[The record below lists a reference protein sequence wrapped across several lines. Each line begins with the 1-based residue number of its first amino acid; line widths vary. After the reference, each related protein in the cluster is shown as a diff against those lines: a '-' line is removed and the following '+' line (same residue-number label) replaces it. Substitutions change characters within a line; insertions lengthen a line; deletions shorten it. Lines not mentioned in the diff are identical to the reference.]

1 MPNSFNNRHHFGSPM
16 IKINTSVRHK
26 STFIQSISFF
36 FFSSLQV
43 HSWWPWRSSLG
54 EGKCVLRTQDGWLK
68 RPCDEQQAFIC
79 ERDIHRQLIPLTVR
93 CGNAQTT
100 LSSTIITITTTT
112 AIPIIPTSTLHP
124 TVSFIQP
131 PVEHEDIPSPVYK
144 QHLFVPAISP
154 SINTEQPKTT
164 IETKT
169 NSIDPSKINQSFSF
183 FI

>member
-1 MPNSFNNRHHFGSPM
+1 MS
-16 IKINTSVRHK
+16 
-26 STFIQSISFF
+26 
-36 FFSSLQV
+36 
-43 HSWWPWRSSLG
+43 
-54 EGKCVLRTQDGWLK
+54 
-68 RPCDEQQAFIC
+68 
-79 ERDIHRQLIPLTVR
+79 

-100 LSSTIITITTTT
+100 LSSTIITITTT
-112 AIPIIPTSTLHP
+112 AIPIITTSTSRP

-154 SINTEQPKTT
+154 SISTEQPKTT

-183 FI
+183 FLHSLPLDILAAVLGGIAIAIFSVNIVVCYICKR

>member
-1 MPNSFNNRHHFGSPM
+1 M
-16 IKINTSVRHK
+16 
-26 STFIQSISFF
+26 FF
-36 FFSSLQV
+36 LLLQA

-79 ERDIHRQLIPLTVR
+79 EREIHRQLIPLTVR

-100 LSSTIITITTTT
+100 LSSTLITTTT
-112 AIPIIPTSTLHP
+112 IPIRTTSTSRP

-131 PVEHEDIPSPVYK
+131 PVEHDHIPSPVYK
-144 QHLFVPAISP
+144 QQHLFVPAVSP
-154 SINTEQPKTT
+154 SISTDKPKTT

-169 NSIDPSKINQSFSF
+169 NSIDPSKNPPPSLSLLIHFPLDILAAILGGIAIAIFSVN
-183 FI
+183 IVVCYICKR